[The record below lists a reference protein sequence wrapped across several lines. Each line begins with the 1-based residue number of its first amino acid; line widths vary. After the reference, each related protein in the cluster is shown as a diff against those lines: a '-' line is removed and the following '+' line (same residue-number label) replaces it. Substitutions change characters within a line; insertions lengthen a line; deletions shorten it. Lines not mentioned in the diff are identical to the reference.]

1 MAAIYDSGLDYEKS
15 FLVYSLK
22 VKIKVSDCGGYHVGD
37 ANPLFHLASDADPL
51 YHLTGV
57 YDRPPLLHK
66 IRAFNCSD
74 EDM

>member
-1 MAAIYDSGLDYEKS
+1 ML
-15 FLVYSLK
+15 SLISVVLE
-22 VKIKVSDCGGYHVGD
+22 VKIEVSDCGGHHVGD

-57 YDRPPLLHK
+57 YDRPPSLHK

-74 EDM
+74 EELLLSLYEDM